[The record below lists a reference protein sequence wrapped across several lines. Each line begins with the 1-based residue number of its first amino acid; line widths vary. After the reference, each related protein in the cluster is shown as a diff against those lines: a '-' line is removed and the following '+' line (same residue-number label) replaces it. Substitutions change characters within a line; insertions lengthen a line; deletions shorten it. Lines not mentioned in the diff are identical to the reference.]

1 MAKYLIQTT
10 EIYRVDTE
18 KEAVTMIQEAG
29 ASNQFF
35 LKKGTK
41 EYKERKQKG
50 EVVDAYWKVTLI
62 KNFTDEK
69 EPLTNTSI
77 EYTLDDGSAF

>member
-1 MAKYLIQTT
+1 MSKYLIQTT

-18 KEAVTMIQEAG
+18 VEAITMIQEAG
-29 ASNQFF
+29 DSRDFF
-35 LKKGTK
+35 LKKGMK

-50 EVVDAYWKVTLI
+50 EVVDAYWKVTLT

-69 EPLTNTSI
+69 EPITQTTVTYDVNG
-77 EYTLDDGSAF
+77 GSAF